1 MNSPSE
7 EQLLVISSI
16 EEGSNVIVDAC
27 AGSGKSTTIL
37 SCAHMLPQYK
47 FIQLT
52 FNKQLQTE
60 VQDKVKSMQLRNI
73 DVFTFHG
80 LAVKY
85 YHSSCHNDMGIRRI
99 LRQELPAR
107 MEIPEYDIIVLDETQ
122 DMTKVFFDL
131 IWKFGMEMGRQV
143 QFLILGDEKQGLY
156 GFKGSDTRFL
166 TLADACWKQYPLLK
180 TPDFCHHTL
189 KMSYRITDEMRF
201 FLNKIMLGEERVK
214 SCKPGVPVVYMRR
227 PFFRK
232 YDGHYILYNMMQTL
246 IKNENAAY
254 EDFFILCRSLKS
266 SNRMSRKM
274 ENMLVE
280 ENIPVYIASS
290 DAKEEIDARVI
301 QNKVVFSTFHAA
313 KGRQR
318 KYVIVLGFDDSHFT
332 QFARD
337 KDPKICPN
345 ELYVACTRATK
356 KLIVWEDIGRKKFQL
371 PFLKYSHNQMIQ
383 TKFVSFNGI
392 PSGRQPQSLPDSAEE
407 EIQKRVVHPSEL
419 IRFLSETTLD
429 VISPLVDSI
438 FTTIREANE
447 MPVEI
452 PNVHETR
459 TGHCEDVSD
468 LNGNVIPLIYF
479 DRLRHQH
486 EPVLQQLISQYMKE
500 MSPDEHPLFQEAVK
514 TMPEVCETADDYLYL
529 ANLLSAIQDLL
540 YSRFKQIGRDEYT
553 WLSSDVLDPCFA
565 LLDEVVKPDC
575 IDSQWNSEQYI
586 IRSGEELE
594 HCHIDACMA
603 EFMKGENVVYRFSAR
618 ADLITENSLWE
629 LKCTSQ
635 LSLDHKLQLVLY
647 AWLHQMKYSPQPT
660 PSLKYYLYNI
670 KTNEWLQLEASLDQ
684 LTQIVTEIMKGKYS
698 KPVELSDE
706 EFLAQFENPSLTPI
720 HEGDDETKDG
730 EDESKDE
737 KINIE

>member
-7 EQLLVISSI
+7 EQLNVIQSMKN
-16 EEGSNVIVDAC
+16 GHNVIVDAC

-37 SCAHMLPQYK
+37 SCAHMLPEYK
-47 FIQLT
+47 FLQLT

-60 VQDKVKSMQLRNI
+60 VQDKVKTMQLHNI

-99 LRQELPAR
+99 LREKLPAR

-131 IWKFGMEMGRQV
+131 IWKFGIELGRIV

-166 TLADACWKQYPLLK
+166 TLADACWKQYPFLK
-180 TPDFCHHTL
+180 TPEFCHHTL
-189 KMSYRITDEMRF
+189 KMSYRITDPMCL

-232 YDGHYILYNMMQTL
+232 YEGHFLLYNMIQTL
-246 IKNENAAY
+246 IQTENAAY

-280 ENIPVYIASS
+280 KDIPVYIASS
-290 DAKEEIDARVI
+290 DTKEEIDARVI

-318 KYVIVLGFDDSHFT
+318 KYVILLGFDDSHFT

-337 KDPKICPN
+337 KNPKICPN
-345 ELYVACTRATK
+345 ELYVACTRATE
-356 KLIVWEDIGRKKFQL
+356 KLIVWEDVSQKKFPL

-392 PSGRQPQSLPDSAEE
+392 PSGRQPQTLPDSAEE
-407 EIQKRVVHPSEL
+407 EVHKRVVHPSEL
-419 IRFLSETTLD
+419 IRFLSESTLD
-429 VISPLVDSI
+429 EISPLVDAI
-438 FTTIREANE
+438 FKTIHEPNE
-447 MPVEI
+447 FPIEI
-452 PNVHETR
+452 PNVHETQA
-459 TGHCEDVSD
+459 GYCEDVSD

-479 DRLRHQH
+479 DRLRHQY
-486 EPVLQQLISQYMKE
+486 EPVLQRLISQYMKE
-500 MSPDEHPLFQEAVK
+500 MPSDEHPLFQDALK
-514 TMPEVCETADDYLYL
+514 TMPEICETSADYLYL

-553 WLSSDVLDPCFA
+553 WLSSDVLEPCFA
-565 LLDEVVKPDC
+565 QLDNVVKSHC
-575 IDSQWNSEQYI
+575 ITGTWNSEQYI
-586 IRSGEELE
+586 IHSGEDLE
-594 HCHIDACMA
+594 HSEIDECMA
-603 EFMKGENVVYRFSAR
+603 QFLKGENTVYRFSAR
-618 ADLITENSLWE
+618 ADLITKTSLWE

-647 AWLHQMKYSPQPT
+647 AWLYQMKYKPEKES
-660 PSLKYYLYNI
+660 SLKQYYLYNI
-670 KTNEWLQLEASLDQ
+670 KTNEWLQLDATLEQ
-684 LTQIVTEIMKGKYS
+684 LTRIVTEIMKGKYS
-698 KPVELSDE
+698 KPVELSNE
-706 EFLAQFENPSLTPI
+706 EFLAQFDVS
-720 HEGDDETKDG
+720 DDKPELET
-730 EDESKDE
+730 
-737 KINIE
+737 IIQQ

>member
-7 EQLLVISSI
+7 EQLHVISSI

-85 YHSSCHNDMGIRRI
+85 YHSCCHNDMGIRRI
-99 LRQELPAR
+99 LREELPAR

-180 TPDFCHHTL
+180 TPNFCHHTL
-189 KMSYRITDEMRF
+189 KMSYRITDEMCL
-201 FLNKIMLGEERVK
+201 FLNKIMLGEERVR

-232 YDGHYILYNMMQTL
+232 YEGYYLLYNMMQTL
-246 IKNENAAY
+246 IRNENATY

-266 SNRMSRKM
+266 SNRMSRKI
-274 ENMLVE
+274 ENMLVDH
-280 ENIPVYIASS
+280 NIPVYIASS
-290 DAKEEIDARVI
+290 DAKEDIDSRVI
-301 QNKVVFSTFHAA
+301 QNKVAFSTFHAA

-318 KYVIVLGFDDSHFT
+318 KYVILLGFDDSHFT

-337 KDPKICPN
+337 KDPNICPN
-345 ELYVACTRATK
+345 ELYVGCTRATE
-356 KLIVWEDIGRKKFQL
+356 KLIVWEDIGRKKFAL

-383 TKFVSFNGI
+383 TKFVSFSGI
-392 PSGRQPQSLPDSAEE
+392 PSGRRPHVLPDSTED
-407 EIQKRVVHPSEL
+407 EIHKRIVHPSEL

-429 VISPLVDSI
+429 VISPLVDAI
-438 FTTIREANE
+438 FNTIREPIE
-447 MPVEI
+447 IPIEI
-452 PNVHETR
+452 PNVCETQA
-459 TGHCEDVSD
+459 GYCEDVSD

-479 DRLRHQH
+479 DRLRHQYD
-486 EPVLQQLISQYMKE
+486 PVLQRLISQYMKE
-500 MSPDEHPLFQEAVK
+500 IPPDEHPLFQEAMK
-514 TMPEVCETADDYLYL
+514 SMPEICETTGDYLYL
-529 ANLLSAIQDLL
+529 ANLLSAIQDVL

-553 WLSSDVLDPCFA
+553 WLTPEVLNPCFEI
-565 LLDEVVKPDC
+565 LDEVIKPEC
-575 IDSQWNSEQYI
+575 REGNWNAEQYI
-586 IRSGEELE
+586 IHSGEELE
-594 HCHIDACMA
+594 HCEIDACMA
-603 EFMKGENVVYRFSAR
+603 QFLKGENTVYRFSAR
-618 ADLITENSLWE
+618 ADLITDTSLWE
-629 LKCTSQ
+629 LKCTGQ

-647 AWLHQMKYSPQPT
+647 AWLYQMKYLPDGNKPLPKQ
-660 PSLKYYLYNI
+660 YYLYNI
-670 KTNEWLQLEASLDQ
+670 KTSEWLRLEATLDQ
-684 LTQIVTEIMKGKYS
+684 LTCIVTEIMKGKYL
-698 KPVELSDE
+698 KPVELSDA
-706 EFLAQFENPSLTPI
+706 EFLAQFEVCN
-720 HEGDDETKDG
+720 DA
-730 EDESKDE
+730 
-737 KINIE
+737 N